1 MKSYYRWYVTVVCFL
16 FLLFHQA
23 DKLLLAPLV
32 TPIMSEFQINEAQMG
47 AVSSLAILVSALL
60 YPLWGYLYDR
70 FARAK
75 LLSLASLIWG
85 LTTSLSA
92 VAPNFSTFM
101 LTRASTGIDDSS
113 YPGLFSLLSDYFE
126 PKLRGKVYGVLQM
139 SGPVGFMLGTVLATM
154 LGSSIGWRNV
164 FFITGGVG
172 IVIAV
177 LIYITVKEMPRG
189 GADPEMQGIDED
201 ADIKFNWSSARD
213 LFRNRS
219 LLLLMAQGFF
229 GVFPWYILSFWF
241 FRYLET
247 ERGYTPTEAMG
258 VMIVAIVA
266 LSAGYYIG
274 GSLGDALFQRF
285 SSGRIVAGTIGV
297 ISGAILLYFTMI
309 VPLGQ
314 TVPFLILLGF
324 TSIAMSMA
332 SPNVI
337 ASVFDIT
344 VPEVR
349 SSAQAIRKLLE
360 DGGAAA
366 APFLAGLIAMRYS
379 LHSAIVII
387 CIGAWVICTIVFAVL
402 IHHIPKDIEKL
413 HQIMEERARVETQP

>member
-1 MKSYYRWYVTVVCFL
+1 MKSRYRWYVTFVFFL

-32 TPIMSEFQINEAQMG
+32 TPIMNDFQINEAQMG
-47 AVSSLAILVSALL
+47 AVSSLAIIVAALL

-70 FARAK
+70 YARAK

-92 VAPNFSTFM
+92 IAPTFPTFM
-101 LTRASTGIDDSS
+101 ITRASTGIDDSS

-126 PKLRGKVYGVLQM
+126 PKLRGKIYGVMQM
-139 SGPVGFMLGTVLATM
+139 SGPVGFMLGTILATM

-172 IVIAV
+172 ILVAI
-177 LIYITVKEMPRG
+177 LIFTTVRDMPRG
-189 GADPEMQGIDED
+189 GADPELQELD
-201 ADIKFNWSSARD
+201 AEEVSESAEFNWHAVKD

-229 GVFPWYILSFWF
+229 GVFPWYVLSFWF

-247 ERGYTPTEAMG
+247 ERFYTPNEAMLI
-258 VMIVAIVA
+258 MIIAIIA
-266 LSAGYYIG
+266 LSAGYYLG
-274 GSLGDALFQRF
+274 GSLGDTLFQRNTR
-285 SSGRIVAGTIGV
+285 GRMIAGSIGV
-297 ISGAILLYFTMI
+297 LTGVFFLFFTMR
-309 VPLGQ
+309 VPVDQ
-314 TVPFLILLGF
+314 TSLFLVLLAL
-324 TSIAMSMA
+324 TSLAMSMA

-344 VPEVR
+344 LPEIR
-349 SSAQAIRKLLE
+349 STAQAIRKLLE
-360 DGGAAA
+360 DSGAAT
-366 APFLAGLIAMRYS
+366 APFLAGLIAMNTS
-379 LHSAIVII
+379 LHDAILYI
-387 CIGAWVICTIVFAVL
+387 CIGTWIVCAIIFAVL
-402 IHHIPKDIEKL
+402 IKVIPSDIEAL
-413 HQIMEERARVETQP
+413 RLTLRERAAE